1 MTQEI
6 APKEQSVLD
15 CLRNK
20 KYYIDFYQRE
30 YVWSKETVEI
40 LLDDIMYSFNLSYE
54 EHKNKEPSSQLVS
67 SKFNWY
73 YLNVFITNKINGKK
87 FIVDGQQRLT
97 TLSLIAIYLYNKI
110 KNQNIKDNLQQCIY
124 STDLDYGEIFNI
136 DNDKRKRAMKILLD
150 QQDFKENYSCITEKT
165 IIERYKNIKDYFE
178 KEIEKQ
184 IEKKLKNCEFNDKD
198 EEKKIKE
205 NIEIKFIDF
214 FSFYFLINLV
224 IVELQISKD
233 DTPMVFEVINDR
245 GEALKPF
252 EILKGK
258 LIGALPKS
266 ETEKYDDIWQ
276 NAMGLL
282 SNMEDKFFTD
292 FIKSKFVFKRNSE
305 LEKSINNEYHRY
317 LFSNNPI
324 AEKLGFQK
332 QNLEQIQ
339 KIKDFLEKDLKYYSK
354 LYSRIRKNDDVFL
367 QYNNKINQLD
377 GVYQNILS
385 ACGIN
390 DEFEDEKIEILAKE
404 IDRLYVLLQL
414 NQIYDSN
421 NFQEISYSLN
431 EKLKGQTADNYRN
444 IFDDIIKER
453 IKESKSKE
461 SVTTVLDYET
471 FSKNSYDRLN
481 KTVLKY
487 LLARIEEYI
496 CTNIKQKPQSTVY
509 DISTK
514 SGDKNGYH
522 IEHIFSRNE
531 TNKAYFDSEEEFE
544 EKRNLIGALLL
555 LKGRSNISSGNE
567 EYADKL
573 KTYSNGLVWGHTL
586 CADFYHANP
595 DFNDFN
601 KKLEKE
607 NGVKFEGI
615 AKFNKEALDK
625 RTGLLFELVKIIW
638 DCK

>member
-6 APKEQSVLD
+6 LPEKQSVSA
-15 CLRNK
+15 CLKNK

-40 LLDDIMYSFNLSYE
+40 LLNDIMYSFNLSYE
-54 EHKNKEPSSQLVS
+54 EHKNENLGEELIN
-67 SKFNWY
+67 KFNWY
-73 YLNVFITNKINGKK
+73 YLNVFITNKIDGKI
-87 FIVDGQQRLT
+87 FIVDGQQRLS
-97 TLSLIAIYLYNKI
+97 TLTLVALYLYHKNKNESM
-110 KNQNIKDNLQQCIY
+110 KKELEQCIFSVDKY
-124 STDLDYGEIFNI
+124 SGEIFNL
-136 DNDKRKRAMKILLD
+136 DNEKRKKAMEYV
-150 QQDFKENYSCITEKT
+150 FKQKLESIEYVNRTEQT
-165 IIERYKNIKDYFE
+165 IIERYNDIKKYFE
-178 KEIEKQ
+178 Q
-184 IEKKLKNCEFNDKD
+184 QNFDD
-198 EEKKIKE
+198 KKIE
-205 NIEIKFIDF
+205 F
-214 FSFYFLINLV
+214 FTAYFLDRLV
-224 IVELQISKD
+224 LVELSINKD

-245 GEALKPF
+245 GVALKPF

-292 FIKSKFVFKRNSE
+292 LIKSKFVSKRNSE

-317 LFSNNPI
+317 LFSNNDI
-324 AEKLGFQK
+324 ANKLGFQK
-332 QNLEQIQ
+332 QNSKQIQ
-339 KIKDFLEKDLKYYSK
+339 NIKNFLEKDLKYYSK
-354 LYSRIRKNDDVFL
+354 LYSKIRRNDDVFL

-385 ACGIN
+385 ACEIN
-390 DEFEDEKIEILAKE
+390 DEFEDEKIKVLAKE

-431 EKLKGQTADNYRN
+431 EKLKGQTTDNYRN
-444 IFDDIIKER
+444 IFDEIIKER

-471 FSKNSYDRLN
+471 FSKNSYANLN
-481 KTVLKY
+481 KRVLRY
-487 LLARIEEYI
+487 LLARVERYI
-496 CTNIKQKPQSTVY
+496 CKKINKKPQNSV
-509 DISTK
+509 DEISTM
-514 SGDKNGYH
+514 SGEKTGYH

-531 TNKAYFDSEEEFE
+531 TNKAYFKNEEEFE
-544 EKRNLIGALLL
+544 EKRNLIGGLLL

-586 CADFYHANP
+586 CDDFYHANP